1 MALHRS
7 SKVKSSKF
15 EILLQTKLWNVLQ
28 MTLQRFDVFFCV
40 YLHGNEKYQD
50 FWYVYKVIFVLPNGQ
65 SVVRRKFNGN
75 KDVLV
80 ENLNQ

>member
-1 MALHRS
+1 M
-7 SKVKSSKF
+7 
-15 EILLQTKLWNVLQ
+15 I
-28 MTLQRFDVFFCV
+28 LQRFDVFFCV